1 MVRAWAQSINGES
14 TKVQAST
21 RDLQPG
27 IVTSLQIL
35 ETSQDGFTASWC
47 PPSTNPQCARTW
59 DMNTKEK
66 EVIRDSYSNSKSES
80 FSNSLEIIL
89 FLYS

>member
-27 IVTSLQIL
+27 IVTNLQIL

-66 EVIRDSYSNSKSES
+66 EVLHVSYSKSKSES
-80 FSNSLEIIL
+80 FMLPCNFLEMN
-89 FLYS
+89 